1 MTVRI
6 DVARL
11 KMQLA
16 SVRKKGVATGIASDV
31 AAGRHGAS
39 TGLRALRE
47 ARARGAVGNTQAR
60 RARANIVFGELRR
73 KKAALAAKP
82 PSAKPA
88 SAKAPSVKPASG
100 PAAGAG
106 GKANPGAATKEKRR
120 QAAIKAARARWAG
133 HIKEQHGI
141 DRLNRAS
148 VEAEL
153 RARGVHLS
161 QGQPG
166 QTALGGRIFRD
177 AAENLARAR
186 ALKQVG
192 QQQAAADAV
201 PPKPATPVD
210 ARGDMTRMFDQFVAR
225 PLGDRV
231 QRNRILD
238 AEAERH
244 GYDKEKW
251 AAMGNLNRNLVR
263 EVQRKQRHAH
273 AAADA
278 IQRQKAQASQK
289 RKDDAK
295 RQQDLANER
304 AVNAPAP
311 DGHTGKGALRD
322 GPESDERREGLRTA
336 AVQGTEINGKAGIN
350 PSYVATLT
358 NSHPPPPT
366 VRAMYKPEAG
376 ERTLGVRGEVR
387 NDAFTLAGREA
398 ISSRVNDAFGLDVV
412 PSTVYRDGPKG
423 TGSMQQFAEGAQTFS
438 AHGQQF
444 PANIKIDKMYKLV
457 VFDVLAGHL
466 DRHAAN
472 WMITPDGSPVAI
484 DNGYAWGGQA
494 AGGAYLHYKQSELTS
509 MGMGSFR
516 SPMQKW
522 IRHSEQKGYGGRT
535 LPKAVQ
541 TELAAKLKNRA
552 KFEQILK
559 DTKMS
564 KGERAAALA
573 RFDYVKAFVDKGE
586 IPSMVATKGDW

>member
-6 DVARL
+6 DLARL

-60 RARANIVFGELRR
+60 RARANIVFGELKR
-73 KKAALAAKP
+73 KKAALAEKP

-88 SAKAPSVKPASG
+88 SAKPSSAAKPASG
-100 PAAGAG
+100 PAAASAG
-106 GKANPGAATKEKRR
+106 KGKAGAATKEKRR

-210 ARGDMTRMFDQFVAR
+210 VRGDMTRMFDQFVAR

-398 ISSRVNDAFGLDVV
+398 ISSRVNDA
-412 PSTVYRDGPKG
+412 
-423 TGSMQQFAEGAQTFS
+423 
-438 AHGQQF
+438 
-444 PANIKIDKMYKLV
+444 YKLV